1 MHSLYTLTPLTGREA
16 SANRT
21 VVIGTVEFNWR
32 VWMILVW
39 TAPVA
44 LLATVTAWPLIGQYA
59 IIMLP
64 LVEGAALWL
73 IHRRT
78 STGLRLR
85 TYQAINDK
93 RRSNLNQFFLCG
105 HKIDLSEDG
114 FRVLMRNTAPVQ
126 PSRGRASGRHR
137 VEEPHTGR
145 ADTADTAAVRP
156 APDHADSLVD
166 SPVKTTSPVLGAVPV
181 DEAAA
186 WFDLDEQTSTGRAL
200 ATVPTR
206 KAC

>member
-114 FRVLMRNTAPVQ
+114 FRVLMRNTTPAQ
-126 PSRGRASGRHR
+126 PSRGRASGRRR
-137 VEEPHTGR
+137 VEEPHTSR
-145 ADTADTAAVRP
+145 ADTAEPAAVAAVAPDAPDLTDSAMTAANP
-156 APDHADSLVD
+156 
-166 SPVKTTSPVLGAVPV
+166 SPVLAPA

-186 WFDLDEQTSTGRAL
+186 WFDLDEDVSAEPAL